1 MLLPLGILGSFLL
14 NNFLKETYS
23 SRKLEIEKS
32 IGNILDK
39 NVDLGDYVGIRFL
52 GISLGNTKINDKKN
66 IYSEIMIIGFIGT
79 GKISSSIILGIFKSK
94 LNFKRIYISSRN
106 RNIAKK
112 LAKKFTKVK
121 ILNDNQEIIDKSST
135 VFLGVTPN
143 VGNKILS
150 KLRFSKNKKIISL
163 ISTINLS
170 KLKQVT
176 KNKNVVRATPLPP
189 IEIKKGPVII
199 CPPSKF
205 AKNIFK
211 HLGQVLEIR
220 NEKLS
225 YKFWSTASLMATYYE
240 ILNTSSK
247 WLTKKGINKKLAD
260 TYVAELFL
268 ALSQDALNK
277 SSQGYKKLVADS
289 QTPKGLN
296 MQVLNELK
304 KGKFFTKFSK
314 ALENVNK
321 RVSK

>member
-1 MLLPLGILGSFLL
+1 MSEEEILCSFCGRAKSQTKILIAGL
-14 NNFLKETYS
+14 DAHICDICISQADMIVKDDQTSKES
-23 SRKLEIEKS
+23 SDFS
-32 IGNILDK
+32 
-39 NVDLGDYVGIRFL
+39 VDL
-52 GISLGNTKINDKKN
+52 K
-66 IYSEIMIIGFIGT
+66 
-79 GKISSSIILGIFKSK
+79 
-94 LNFKRIYISSRN
+94 
-106 RNIAKK
+106 
-112 LAKKFTKVK
+112 
-121 ILNDNQEIIDKSST
+121 
-135 VFLGVTPN
+135 
-143 VGNKILS
+143 
-150 KLRFSKNKKIISL
+150 
-163 ISTINLS
+163 
-170 KLKQVT
+170 
-176 KNKNVVRATPLPP
+176 PP
-189 IEIKKGPVII
+189 IEIKKGPVIV

-211 HLGQVLEIR
+211 HVGQVLEVR

-240 ILNTSSK
+240 MLNTSSK
-247 WLTKKGINKKLAD
+247 WLSKKGINKKLAD

-277 SSQGYKKLVADS
+277 SSQGFKKLVADS

>member
-1 MLLPLGILGSFLL
+1 MIL
-14 NNFLKETYS
+14 
-23 SRKLEIEKS
+23 
-32 IGNILDK
+32 
-39 NVDLGDYVGIRFL
+39 
-52 GISLGNTKINDKKN
+52 
-66 IYSEIMIIGFIGT
+66 GFIGT
-79 GKISSSIILGIFKSK
+79 GKISSSIIYGIFKSK
-94 LNFKRIYISSRN
+94 LKFKKIYISSRN
-106 RNIAKK
+106 INIAKK
-112 LAKKFTKVK
+112 LDKKFRSITVLK
-121 ILNDNQEIIDKSST
+121 DNQEIIDKSS
-135 VFLGVTPN
+135 VIFLGITPN
-143 VGNKILS
+143 VGNKILP
-150 KLRFSKNKKIISL
+150 KLKFSKNKKVISL
-163 ISTINLS
+163 ISTINLK
-170 KLKQVT
+170 KLKKLT
-176 KNKNVVRATPLPP
+176 KIKDTIRATPLPP
-189 IEIKKGPVII
+189 IEIKRGPIII

-211 HLGQVLEIR
+211 HLGKVLEIR

-225 YKFWSTASLMATYYE
+225 YKFWSTASLMAAYYE

-247 WLTKKGINKKLAD
+247 WLIKKGVNKKFAD
-260 TYVAELFL
+260 IYIAELFL